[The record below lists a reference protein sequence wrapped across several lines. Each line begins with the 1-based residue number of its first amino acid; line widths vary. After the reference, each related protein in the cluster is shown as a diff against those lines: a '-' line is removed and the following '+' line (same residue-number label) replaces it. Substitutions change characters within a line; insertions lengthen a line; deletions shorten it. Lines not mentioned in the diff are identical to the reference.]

1 MTSGPLSSLEYRRLE
16 IGDASYLVGTAGSGP
31 PTLLLHGFPQTHYCW
46 RRIVPTLAEQHTV
59 VATDLRGYGA
69 TSAPLAGTK
78 GEGYTKR
85 EMASDLIR
93 LMAALGFRQFAVVG
107 HDRGARVAYRMALD
121 HPDRVERVVVLNVIP
136 TLEQFE
142 RMGAGP
148 SLGYWPWFLLAQRR
162 PFPERLIAAD
172 RRLFLRFVV
181 DSWSEEPGA
190 IEDEAFDVYLQA
202 LDETTI
208 ASICGDYR
216 ASFWL
221 DREHELADRRAG
233 RRIRCPVLLV
243 TGAAETQLADAPEIW
258 HAWAVDLRARTMQ
271 GGHFLPEEASSQLGT
286 ALLEFLGE
294 PAAPAPN
301 STDGHDEPA
310 AR

>member
-1 MTSGPLSSLEYRRLE
+1 
-16 IGDASYLVGTAGSGP
+16 
-31 PTLLLHGFPQTHYCW
+31 
-46 RRIVPTLAEQHTV
+46 
-59 VATDLRGYGA
+59 
-69 TSAPLAGTK
+69 
-78 GEGYTKR
+78 
-85 EMASDLIR
+85 
-93 LMAALGFRQFAVVG
+93 
-107 HDRGARVAYRMALD
+107 MALD

-181 DSWSEEPGA
+181 DSWSEDPGA

>member
-1 MTSGPLSSLEYRRLE
+1 
-16 IGDASYLVGTAGSGP
+16 
-31 PTLLLHGFPQTHYCW
+31 
-46 RRIVPTLAEQHTV
+46 
-59 VATDLRGYGA
+59 
-69 TSAPLAGTK
+69 
-78 GEGYTKR
+78 
-85 EMASDLIR
+85 
-93 LMAALGFRQFAVVG
+93 
-107 HDRGARVAYRMALD
+107 MALD

-190 IEDEAFDVYLQA
+190 IEDEAFDIYLHA

-208 ASICGDYR
+208 ASICADYR

-271 GGHFLPEEASSQLGT
+271 GGHFLPEEASPQLGT
-286 ALLEFLGE
+286 ALVEFLGE
-294 PAAPAPN
+294 PGCTSLD

-310 AR
+310 PR